1 MSPLKFDIR
10 VGKIRK
16 PPKSWMI
23 NELMKRLIG
32 LKPFLIKNGLSDQGT
47 LILSCVKKEDP
58 QLGYKPGEILVIG
71 HKTGTLFLKFQAS
84 GPDTIFSFH
93 CFSDVSG
100 STGKRLMDIFDSVL
114 SEERKKLRSGEIH
127 NFFRGELSESKEE
140 KDVTKKEVLAS
151 SPKSFSGKSEDPSQ
165 ILSDN
170 RKEDMRGF
178 INNESEVSDFLSK
191 IFCRANS
198 AGLITESIIREE
210 LSKIS
215 KKVTNQTVGQI
226 IRRLIERGKLFK
238 DREGYTFIKQEGG
251 KTPQSNETQ
260 NIPQLIEPEVIRKEH
275 SIVLSRTSG
284 MVSLLDQAS
293 LFKTLNEVYLDGVKE
308 ISQFEQ
314 VVITDEREVL
324 ELEATLLQRKTFLEE
339 SRKKLT
345 ELRAVV
351 SKEGKHFYAHQ
362 QFEALVRLVNSQ

>member
-10 VGKIRK
+10 IGKIRK
-16 PPKSWMI
+16 APKSWMI

-58 QLGYKPGEILVIG
+58 SPSYRPGEILAVG

-84 GPDTIFSFH
+84 GSDTIFFFH

-114 SEERKKLRSGEIH
+114 TEERRKLRNAEIP
-127 NFFRGELSESKEE
+127 NFFRGELSESNEK
-140 KDVTKKEVLAS
+140 KDVVKKEVLAS
-151 SPKSFSGKSEDPSQ
+151 SPKPLLEKLEDRSQ
-165 ILSDN
+165 ILPDN
-170 RKEDMRGF
+170 RKENMRGF
-178 INNESEVSDFLSK
+178 INNENEVSDFLGK
-191 IFCRANS
+191 IFGRANS
-198 AGLITESIIREE
+198 AGLITEGIIREE

-238 DREGYTFIKQEGG
+238 DREGYTFIDQGVG
-251 KTPQSNETQ
+251 RTTSQSNRSQ
-260 NIPQLIEPEVIRKEH
+260 NIPQLIEPEVICKENPV
-275 SIVLSRTSG
+275 SLSRTSG
-284 MVSLLDQAS
+284 MLSLLDQAS
-293 LFKTLNEVYLDGVKE
+293 FFKTLNEVYLDGMKE
-308 ISQFEQ
+308 IGQFEQ
-314 VVITDEREVL
+314 VVITDEKEVL

-339 SRKKLT
+339 SKKKLT

-362 QFEALVRLVNSQ
+362 QFEALVRLVSS